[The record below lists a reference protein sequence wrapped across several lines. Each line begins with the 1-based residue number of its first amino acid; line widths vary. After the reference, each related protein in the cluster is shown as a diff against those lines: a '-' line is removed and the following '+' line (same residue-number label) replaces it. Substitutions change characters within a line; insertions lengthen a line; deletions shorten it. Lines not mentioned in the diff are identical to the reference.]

1 MSPNIKT
8 NMLQKGSILIV
19 LIVFYTKNYSGYE
32 NWHLKV
38 YLHCLLAHHEL
49 ITTILSST
57 FVIGKPNKVFCR
69 CYKNLENKIFGKEV
83 KTQIFSVSE
92 FELTYL
98 HLKSLWTNW
107 FVWKRKLW
115 KKPVLELLLG
125 CVDYKKSYSE
135 KKRWK
140 LVRVKVPRW
149 LLIKSSM
156 AAQKASMLQP

>member
-1 MSPNIKT
+1 
-8 NMLQKGSILIV
+8 MLQKESILLV
-19 LIVFYTKNYSGYE
+19 LIVFYTKNYLGYE

-69 CYKNLENKIFGKEV
+69 CYKNLENKILGKEV

-115 KKPVLELLLG
+115 KKPVFGAVVRMPRLSKTLFRKETLKIG
-125 CVDYKKSYSE
+125 QSECTKVTVNQIFYGSPKSIN
-135 KKRWK
+135 
-140 LVRVKVPRW
+140 VTT
-149 LLIKSSM
+149 LISKM
-156 AAQKASMLQP
+156 